1 VADAALL
8 VGIREGARLERLH
21 RRERRG
27 EGTADE
33 GVSRER
39 VVGEDG
45 LREVDE
51 EREGRHVEGERLK
64 ALPRVKTHGA
74 RLSFRAEAEVKM
86 APKGPGRVALGIDL
100 GGTKVLAG
108 VVDETGR
115 VVGRGKLKTPFLE
128 GAESIGEAVVAA
140 AQLAL
145 KEAGIAPSRVEA
157 AGLAAPG
164 AVDAEKGVLIRAG
177 NLSAKN
183 WKILDVLRAPFP
195 SARLRL
201 ENDVRLA
208 ALGEA
213 RLGAGRGAAT
223 MVAVWVGTGV
233 GGAVIREGKIHAGH
247 NRNAGEIGM
256 TRIDFRRV
264 RKGSVDGTLESIAA
278 KVGITA
284 WLRRRIEEGEKT
296 ILADAVSKKDARLK
310 GSQLKAAV
318 EAGDALALRAVARSA
333 KAVGLAMANVFN
345 VLSPDLFVLG
355 GGVATDVGE
364 AYLDAVRKW
373 AKAFAFSEELGSL
386 RVEPAAL
393 GDDAGVL
400 GAALYARE

>member
-1 VADAALL
+1 MS
-8 VGIREGARLERLH
+8 ART
-21 RRERRG
+21 RG
-27 EGTADE
+27 T
-33 GVSRER
+33 
-39 VVGEDG
+39 VV
-45 LREVDE
+45 V
-51 EREGRHVEGERLK
+51 
-64 ALPRVKTHGA
+64 
-74 RLSFRAEAEVKM
+74 
-86 APKGPGRVALGIDL
+86 GIDL

-108 VVDETGR
+108 VVDGAGR
-115 VVGRGKLKTPFLE
+115 IVGRGKLKTPFLE
-128 GAESIGEAVVAA
+128 GPKAIGRTLVAA
-140 AQLAL
+140 AELAL
-145 KEAGIAPSRVEA
+145 REAGVARGRVEA
-157 AGLAAPG
+157 IGLAAPG
-164 AVDAEKGVLIRAG
+164 AVNTEKGILLRAG

-183 WKILDVLRAPFP
+183 WKILDVLKEPFP

-208 ALGEA
+208 ALGES

-233 GGAVIREGKIHAGH
+233 GGAVIRDGNIHAGH

-264 RKGSVDGTLESIAA
+264 KAGTFDGTLESIAA

-284 WLRRRIEEGEKT
+284 WLRGKIREGGKT
-296 ILADAVSKKDARLK
+296 CLAKAVSKKGTRLK
-310 GSQLKAAV
+310 GS
-318 EAGDALALRAVARSA
+318 ELRAAFESGDLLAVRAIARSS

-355 GGVATDVGE
+355 GGVATDLGA
-364 AYLDAVRKW
+364 AYIQDVRKW
-373 AKAFAFSEELGSL
+373 AATFAFSQELGRL

-400 GAALYARE
+400 GAALYAREKGVWHNP

>member
-1 VADAALL
+1 MA
-8 VGIREGARLERLH
+8 
-21 RRERRG
+21 
-27 EGTADE
+27 
-33 GVSRER
+33 
-39 VVGEDG
+39 
-45 LREVDE
+45 
-51 EREGRHVEGERLK
+51 
-64 ALPRVKTHGA
+64 KTQG
-74 RLSFRAEAEVKM
+74 K
-86 APKGPGRVALGIDL
+86 VALGIDL

-108 VVDETGR
+108 VVDGKGSII
-115 VVGRGKLKTPFLE
+115 GRGKLKTPFLE
-128 GAESIGEAVVAA
+128 GTAAIGEVLVAA
-140 AQLAL
+140 AELAL
-145 KEAGIAPSRVEA
+145 REAGMARSRVDA
-157 AGLAAPG
+157 IALAAPG
-164 AVDAEKGVLIRAG
+164 AVNAEKGLLLRAG

-183 WKILDVLRAPFP
+183 WRILEVLRAPFP

-223 MVAVWVGTGV
+223 MVAVWVGTGI
-233 GGAVIREGKIHAGH
+233 GGAVIRGGRIHTGH

-264 RKGSVDGTLESIAA
+264 KRDSADGTLESIAA

-284 WLRRRIEEGEKT
+284 WLRRKIAEGGRT
-296 ILADAVSKKDARLK
+296 CLAKAVSKRDARLK
-310 GSQLKAAV
+310 GSQLRAAC
-318 EAGDALALRAVARSA
+318 EAGDALALRAVARSS
-333 KAVGLAMANVFN
+333 KAVGIAMANVFN

-355 GGVATDVGE
+355 GGVATDVG
-364 AYLDAVRKW
+364 APYLADVRKW
-373 AKAFAFSEELGSL
+373 AATFAFSQELGRL